1 MALTEFNKGLEFD
14 IPEEYLKSTKLQSML
29 AKYRFLINNRN
40 NTVKQIELE
49 IDSARAGNKDAKSKV
64 LDWKIRLKAYDI
76 NIAEIEKRIRHY
88 CNELSKAEQELGL

>member
-1 MALTEFNKGLEFD
+1 MAFTEFKGLEFD

-49 IDSARAGNKDAKSKV
+49 IDSARAGNKKSGSS
-64 LDWKIRLKAYDI
+64 KIQKG
-76 NIAEIEKRIRHY
+76 EKGR
-88 CNELSKAEQELGL
+88 NEG